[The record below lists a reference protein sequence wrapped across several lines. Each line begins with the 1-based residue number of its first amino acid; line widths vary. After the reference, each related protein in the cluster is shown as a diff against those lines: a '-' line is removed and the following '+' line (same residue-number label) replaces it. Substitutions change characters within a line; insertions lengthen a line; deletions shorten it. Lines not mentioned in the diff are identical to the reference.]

1 MKRANLFDPML
12 AREQIHQALAG
23 TGPAVLISSS
33 AKFDPENESFKSLLN
48 QKSQG
53 AEQIAVLIET
63 SGSSGAPK
71 LVALSAQAINYSAK
85 VTNQFLGAE
94 IGDRWSLTLPLNH
107 IAGINQL
114 TRSINLETSPAPSD
128 GEGAQFISVVPTQL
142 HRAIQNKDSFF
153 KNLLAAKKV
162 LVGGAPISEKLIDE
176 SRESGISI
184 VTSYGMTEMA
194 GGCVYNSLPLP
205 GVEIRIDGN
214 GLINLKGPMIANS
227 YLGDSEATKK
237 HFQGEWFVTSD
248 LGQLVN
254 GELKIIGR
262 SDDLIISGGEK
273 ISAVKVESLIRSHY
287 PDLEIIVIGISD
299 IEWGQALRVV
309 VAGENRGLTL
319 SQIRDIVGVQI
330 GRFAAPRSLLY
341 LEQMPMIGI
350 GKPDLVL
357 LRSAQATE
365 EI

>member
-1 MKRANLFDPML
+1 VKRANLFDPML

-33 AKFDPENESFKSLLN
+33 AKFDPESESFKSLL
-48 QKSQG
+48 SEMTAG
-53 AEQIAVLIET
+53 AEQIAILSET

-153 KNLLAAKKV
+153 NNLLAAKKV

-176 SRESGISI
+176 SDPLCKMKKEINDGSRTRKNIINVTYIIPSTIKCCIIIRFFDSIIQYIHILFSKKFYIS
-184 VTSYGMTEMA
+184 
-194 GGCVYNSLPLP
+194 
-205 GVEIRIDGN
+205 
-214 GLINLKGPMIANS
+214 
-227 YLGDSEATKK
+227 
-237 HFQGEWFVTSD
+237 
-248 LGQLVN
+248 
-254 GELKIIGR
+254 
-262 SDDLIISGGEK
+262 
-273 ISAVKVESLIRSHY
+273 
-287 PDLEIIVIGISD
+287 
-299 IEWGQALRVV
+299 
-309 VAGENRGLTL
+309 
-319 SQIRDIVGVQI
+319 
-330 GRFAAPRSLLY
+330 
-341 LEQMPMIGI
+341 
-350 GKPDLVL
+350 
-357 LRSAQATE
+357 
-365 EI
+365 

>member
-12 AREQIHQALAG
+12 AREQIHQAL
-23 TGPAVLISSS
+23 TGSGPTVLISSS
-33 AKFDPENESFKSLLN
+33 AKFDPQSEGFKALLDEKVHDVES
-48 QKSQG
+48 
-53 AEQIAVLIET
+53 IAILIET
-63 SGSSGAPK
+63 SGSSGTPK
-71 LVALSAQAINYSAK
+71 LVALRAQAVSASAD
-85 VTNQFLGAE
+85 VTNKFLGAE
-94 IGDRWSLTLPLNH
+94 AGDRWSLTLPLNH

-153 KNLLAAKKV
+153 NNLLTAKKV

-176 SRESGISI
+176 SRQCGISI
-184 VTSYGMTEMA
+184 VTSYGMTEMS
-194 GGCVYNSLPLP
+194 GGCIYNSLPLP
-205 GVEIRIDGN
+205 GVEMRIDIN
-214 GLINLKGPMIANS
+214 GLINLKGPMIATS
-227 YLGDSEATKK
+227 YLGDKESTQKYFK
-237 HFQGEWFVTSD
+237 DGWFITSD
-248 LGQLVN
+248 I
-254 GELKIIGR
+254 GEIENNKLKIIGR

-273 ISAVKVESLIRSHY
+273 ISAIKVEALIRSHY
-287 PDLEIIVIGISD
+287 PDLEIVVIGIPD

-319 SQIRDIVGVQI
+319 AQIRDIVGVQI

-341 LEQMPMIGI
+341 LEKIPMIGI

-357 LRSAQATE
+357 LKSAQATE
-365 EI
+365 EM